1 MTRPKVVLR
10 VPTLGHAAGET
21 IEVADAATAD
31 QMVAMRQADRVK
43 GGKSEA
49 KSD

>member
-10 VPTLGHAAGET
+10 VPTVGHKAGDT

-31 QMVAMRQADRVK
+31 QMVELGQASRVK
-43 GGKSEA
+43 GGA
-49 KSD
+49 KSDKD